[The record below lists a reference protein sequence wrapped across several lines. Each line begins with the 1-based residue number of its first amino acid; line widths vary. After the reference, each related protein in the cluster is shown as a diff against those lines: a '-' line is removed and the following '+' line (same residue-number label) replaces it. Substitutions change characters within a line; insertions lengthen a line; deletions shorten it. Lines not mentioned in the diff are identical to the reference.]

1 LQPSDATAVTSA
13 HYRVNPS
20 LNFNQLHL
28 SCIAGRQEFFVMR
41 GYRNPGSGGY
51 EAPAG
56 RGFQAVELAMQE
68 AIRLRE
74 LEAECRQRALSEP
87 DKKWYWLAQAAKYQV
102 QANQQLAFHAEETKT
117 PDSPEIKLVQ
127 WSHVRDERRV
137 MDPLPDGRRSPW

>member
-1 LQPSDATAVTSA
+1 
-13 HYRVNPS
+13 
-20 LNFNQLHL
+20 
-28 SCIAGRQEFFVMR
+28 MK
-41 GYRNPGSGGY
+41 
-51 EAPAG
+51 
-56 RGFQAVELAMQE
+56 E

-102 QANQQLAFHAEETKT
+102 QASQKLAFDSEGSNTPET
-117 PDSPEIKLVQ
+117 PEIKLAQ